1 MKLFILN
8 GPNLNMLG
16 KRDAGQYGSETL
28 EEIEHL
34 LIESF
39 PDHEMTFFQ
48 SNVEGELVNAI
59 QSLVDEDNS
68 YDGLIANFGGYTHTS
83 VAIRDALEMLEI
95 PVVEVHLS
103 NIHAR
108 EEFRSKS
115 ITGEMAD
122 GIITG
127 FGKHSYV
134 LGVYAMER
142 LHTSDRSRRSEG

>member
-1 MKLFILN
+1 MKLFVLN

-16 KRDAGQYGSETL
+16 KRDAEQYGSYTL
-28 EEIEHL
+28 EDIEHM
-34 LIESF
+34 LIDTF

-59 QSLVDEDNS
+59 QSLVDEDS
-68 YDGLIANFGGYTHTS
+68 SFEGVIANFGGYTHTS
-83 VAIRDALEMLEI
+83 VAIRDALEILEI

-108 EEFRSKS
+108 EEFRETSL
-115 ITGEMAD
+115 TGSMAK

-142 LHTSDRSRRSEG
+142 LLGEGPES

>member
-1 MKLFILN
+1 MKLFVLN

-16 KRDAGQYGSETL
+16 KRNPGEYGKDTL
-28 EEIEHL
+28 KNIEHL

-39 PDHEMTFFQ
+39 PAHEITFFQ

-59 QSLVDEDNS
+59 QSLADES
-68 YDGLIANFGGYTHTS
+68 SGFKGLIANFGGYTHTS
-83 VAIRDALEMLEI
+83 VAIRDALEIIEI
-95 PVVEVHLS
+95 PIVEVHLS

-108 EEFRSKS
+108 EEFREKS
-115 ITGEMAD
+115 LTGSMAD

-142 LHTSDRSRRSEG
+142 LVAG

>member
-1 MKLFILN
+1 MKLFVLN

-16 KRDAGQYGSETL
+16 QRDADQYGSETL
-28 EEIEHL
+28 EDIENM
-34 LIESF
+34 LIEAF

-59 QSLVDEDNS
+59 QSLTDSES
-68 YDGLIANFGGYTHTS
+68 EIEGLIANFGGYTHTS
-83 VAIRDALEMLEI
+83 VAIRDALDILDI
-95 PVVEVHLS
+95 PIVEVHLS

-115 ITGEMAD
+115 LTGEVAD

-134 LGVYAMER
+134 LGVYAIER
-142 LHTSDRSRRSEG
+142 LVDQ

>member
-1 MKLFILN
+1 MKLFVLN

-16 KRDAGQYGSETL
+16 KRDAEQYGSDTL
-28 EEIEHL
+28 KDIEDM
-34 LIESF
+34 LIEAF
-39 PDHEMTFFQ
+39 PEYEITFFQ

-59 QSLVDEDNS
+59 QSLVEGGTEVE
-68 YDGLIANFGGYTHTS
+68 GLIANFGGYTHTS

-115 ITGEMAD
+115 VTGEMAD

-142 LHTSDRSRRSEG
+142 LHSSDRSKRSDG